1 MNATKPHCSRSGRC
15 LPILLVLVILLAAA
29 GAGAWFGINA
39 WLRSG
44 SLESSIKSTLSE
56 AVGAPVEFEGIGFV
70 PFTRV
75 AVKRL
80 SVANP
85 ATKGAAPLL
94 ACRQIELGLAPIDL
108 IQGRLHFERL
118 GIDAPD
124 ARLMQDAA
132 GNYLLPSKGDAKP
145 QKQGKPAEDKP
156 ADDRPAAP
164 AQEWT
169 IDAFQIRDGRIEGT
183 GHDGKR
189 LWLAEGLNVKARVGQ
204 VAAGVSAKGDAE
216 VQRAALFKDF
226 AVTGLATPFA
236 FESDKLTLPNARF
249 SCYGGTGSGKVTFD
263 ATGPRPFSA
272 EIDAASVDASSA
284 LAAFGAD
291 PATLS
296 GKITLGVKASG
307 EATRP
312 ETLQGAGNFTIQP
325 AKLAGSNVLK
335 TLGTVLMLPELQ
347 NSEFG
352 AVRGQ
357 FEIRGGKIHFADLR
371 TEPRERIQIVAAG
384 SVGFDG
390 ALDLKGTLAAK
401 SETLNLAPLLS
412 RAGGTQSSDGFTE
425 VPFEVKGTT
434 DSPRV
439 SVAPS
444 AAGALVGGFLQKL
457 MGGGQ
462 KHKDKRDNGAQPPA
476 EPQPQQEKPADAL
489 KRLLP
494 FGR

>member
-1 MNATKPHCSRSGRC
+1 MNATIFHRSRSGRC
-15 LPILLVLVILLAAA
+15 LTILLVMFVLLAIA
-29 GAGAWFGINA
+29 GVGAWFGINA
-39 WLRSG
+39 WLKSG

-85 ATKGAAPLL
+85 GAKGAAPLL
-94 ACRQIELGLAPIDL
+94 ACRQVELGLSPTDL

-118 GIDAPD
+118 GIDSPD

-132 GNYLLPSKGDAKP
+132 GNYMLPSVGGSKAEKKD
-145 QKQGKPAEDKP
+145 KPAEREK
-156 ADDRPAAP
+156 AEGGSAGP

-169 IDAFQIRDGRIEGT
+169 IDTFQIRDGRIEGI

-189 LWLAEGLNVKARVGQ
+189 LWLAEGLKVKANVGQ
-204 VAAGVSAKGDAE
+204 VSGGVSAKGDADIA
-216 VQRAALFKDF
+216 RAALFKDF
-226 AVTGLATPFA
+226 ALTGVTTPFA
-236 FESDKLTLPNARF
+236 FASDKLQLPNLRF
-249 SCYGGTGSGKVTFD
+249 ACFGGSGSGKVAFD
-263 ATGPRPFSA
+263 ATGPRPFEV
-272 EIDAASVDASSA
+272 EIDAGAIDASSA

-291 PATLS
+291 PGTLS
-296 GKITLGVKASG
+296 GKITLKAKASG
-307 EATRP
+307 EASRP
-312 ETLQGAGNFTIQP
+312 ESLRGAGDFLIQP

-347 NSEFG
+347 NSEF
-352 AVRGQ
+352 ASVRGQ
-357 FEIRGGKIHFADLR
+357 FEVKGGRIHFSDLR
-371 TEPRERIQIVAAG
+371 TEPRERIQIVATG

-390 ALDLKGTLAAK
+390 QLDLKGTLAAK

-412 RAGGTQSSDGFTE
+412 RAGGAQSADGFTE

-434 DSPRV
+434 DSPKV

-444 AAGALVGGFLQKL
+444 AAGAMVGGFLQRL

-462 KHKDKRDNGAQPPA
+462 KQKEKSDGGTQQPTESRP
-476 EPQPQQEKPADAL
+476 QEKPADAL

-494 FGR
+494 FGK